1 MKEFVLLQ
9 EEEYAAFQKT
19 HALRY
24 FLNSP
29 EAIHLKRMNGWE
41 TEYAGVKEDG
51 RIIAAT
57 PLTYIPVMKIYR
69 FCHAQSGFL
78 MDYEDT
84 ETLAFFTTELK
95 KYLAGRKVMYMLV
108 NPNMNYRERDID
120 GNPVEGGFDNT
131 KVMESL
137 QNLGYEHQGFPTDYS
152 AFTMISWVFAMNL
165 EGKTEAQV
173 LKEMDQQTR
182 WSANRTQ
189 KQGIQV
195 RELAPSEI
203 DKFIRMEEETARRR
217 GFEMRE
223 ADFYRRQLEAYGEH
237 ARVLLAYLD
246 LGEFKQ
252 RLEEEKE
259 QLLKEMAEINGK
271 LAEMPGSKKF
281 QKKQKVTQEALDLN
295 AQKYEE
301 AQKTEAEHG
310 SLIEMAASFFII
322 YDNEI
327 IYLYSAADD
336 EFRRYY
342 APYAIQLEIIRYALA
357 HQIPRYN
364 FYGISGNFSKE
375 ASDYGVYEFK
385 RGFGGQ
391 VEQLLGEFI
400 LPVNKVA
407 YALYRTVKK
416 Q

>member
-1 MKEFVLLQ
+1 MKEFCLLQ
-9 EEEYAAFQKT
+9 EEEYARFQET
-19 HALRY
+19 SELRG
-24 FLNSP
+24 FLNSR
-29 EAIHLKRMNGWE
+29 EAIKLKEMNGWE

-78 MDYEDT
+78 CDYRDT
-84 ETLAFFTTELK
+84 ETLRFFTEELK
-95 KYLAGRKVMYMLV
+95 KYLTGRKVMYMMI
-108 NPNMNYRERDID
+108 NPNMNYLERDMD
-120 GNPVEGGFDNT
+120 GNPVEGGYDNSD
-131 KVMESL
+131 VMKTL
-137 QNLGYEHQGFPTDYS
+137 QELGFEHQGFPTDYS

-165 EGKTEAQV
+165 KDKTYEQV

-195 RELAPSEI
+195 RELKADEI

-223 ADFYRRQLEAYGEH
+223 KDFYRNQLKAYGDH
-237 ARVLLAYLD
+237 AKVLLAYLD
-246 LGEFKQ
+246 LNEFKK
-252 RLEEEKE
+252 RLAEEKE
-259 QLLKEMAEINGK
+259 QLEKEMAEIEAK

-281 QKKQKVTQEALDLN
+281 QKKQKVAQEALDLN
-295 AQKYEE
+295 AKKLQEALEE
-301 AQKTEAEHG
+301 EEKHG
-310 SLIEMAASFFII
+310 SILEMAASFFIV
-322 YDNEI
+322 YDNEAV
-327 IYLYSAADD
+327 YLYSAAND
-336 EFRRYY
+336 EFRKYY
-342 APYAIQLEIIRYALA
+342 APYAIQLEMIRYAIDN
-357 HQIPRYN
+357 HIPRYN
-364 FYGISGNFSKE
+364 FYGISGNFDKE

-400 LPVNKVA
+400 LPVNKAV
-407 YALYRTVKK
+407 YKLYKTVKK
-416 Q
+416 